1 MLERLENRAQALGEA
16 RAARVRASLA
26 ERARRAVE
34 AVGPELGGAPA
45 GEGAGWRLVSL
56 VMLRARL
63 IRETGPGWTSASE
76 YRARMLRAA
85 PG

>member
-1 MLERLENRAQALGEA
+1 
-16 RAARVRASLA
+16 VLA

-34 AVGPELGGAPA
+34 AVGPELGGAAA
-45 GEGAGWRLVSL
+45 GAGGAGGGWRLVSL